1 MLRALV
7 DKLNGDESADP
18 PDAPEAEQ
26 VAGTGSAEVEAN
38 EAATAEAAEAAEDCE
53 EENPVEDDAVLDE
66 TQVEEVE

>member
-38 EAATAEAAEAAEDCE
+38 EAATAEAAEDCE